1 VRRIVVSRS
10 LVFLLVAVVGVV
22 FAVAVASGST
32 LSASRP
38 SSATFISWA
47 MQSSAGKAW
56 GLGSLFPRKP
66 GSIKCVIHGGG
77 PAPGIRVPG
86 TCSTTVLRG
95 DKLGATVRFVERWNA
110 HDFHGPG
117 AGKRTHLSHTYD
129 LWVSQRTVGGS
140 HLVQSKSYGDV
151 PPQSVR

>member
-1 VRRIVVSRS
+1 LVV
-10 LVFLLVAVVGVV
+10 
-22 FAVAVASGST
+22 VAVACGS
-32 LSASRP
+32 
-38 SSATFISWA
+38 SSAAAPPSAAAFIKWA

-56 GLGSLFPRKP
+56 GLASLFPKKP

-95 DKLGATVRFVERWNA
+95 DKLAATVRFVERWNA
-110 HDFHGPG
+110 RDFQGPGG
-117 AGKRTHLSHTYD
+117 AGKRTHLSHTYE
-129 LWVSQRTVGGS
+129 LSVAQKRIGGGS
-140 HLVQSKSYGDV
+140 HLVQSKSYGDF